1 MFDFRSSAALA
12 AIAMAVMPLVALPAH
27 AQDQLLK
34 VTSGQVVKGT
44 NIVVVGAFNVG
55 FIFESVDNT
64 KATGGMIGAFGGVTS
79 AKSELV
85 GVTPAMMQA
94 VTDAAY
100 ADFKAQLTAK
110 GFTVVDAAPMFGSAA
125 FSHVKPMASPME
137 ASVFIDKKSKGKTDY
152 YKPTAIPGLLMLP
165 GDILASGLSGM
176 GMQMSFG
183 YTQYGMVQH
192 AKTSGQS
199 VIDVVY
205 LIDFSDARRPGISSL
220 GGGVKIS
227 SGMSVAGQFSRMSL
241 VSPSGKIATIAL
253 KDPVAITGDFAD
265 MQDTTKG
272 AGVQKAA
279 NILGGLAAVGG
290 FGGLKFGKSKT
301 YTFTAKPG
309 LYEDT
314 ATKAARLANT
324 HMVDQLVALR

>member
-1 MFDFRSSAALA
+1 MFDIRSSAAVA

-176 GMQMSFG
+176 GC
-183 YTQYGMVQH
+183 H
-192 AKTSGQS
+192 W
-199 VIDVVY
+199 
-205 LIDFSDARRPGISSL
+205 RRLSSL
-220 GGGVKIS
+220 ACCKPLSRS
-227 SGMSVAGQFSRMSL
+227 SNWPRA
-241 VSPSGKIATIAL
+241 
-253 KDPVAITGDFAD
+253 
-265 MQDTTKG
+265 
-272 AGVQKAA
+272 
-279 NILGGLAAVGG
+279 
-290 FGGLKFGKSKT
+290 
-301 YTFTAKPG
+301 
-309 LYEDT
+309 
-314 ATKAARLANT
+314 
-324 HMVDQLVALR
+324 